1 MQKWFKVMTVRHY
14 KFGLSHHNDDEW
26 QDTVAFLNSFMD
38 TTRKLNVGAWKPFQT
53 GLMLATQTALDFQQE
68 YLENYNFK
76 YVLLGRLTQEALEN
90 LFSVVRRRRDF
101 KGALRLITL
110 AQFDTQIGHGH
121 VSYPQS
127 DSQYLIRYCKSIKKT
142 LLNFWQNNLWMPM
155 KLSSNHWQLIWKN
168 CPTKFRLPYTI
179 C

>member
-1 MQKWFKVMTVRHY
+1 MTLQRQYCFTLVATTLTFLKIMQNWFKVMTARHY

-110 AQFDTQIGHGH
+110 AQFDTQIGQG
-121 VSYPQS
+121 SYPQS
-127 DSQYLIRYCKSIKKT
+127 DSQYLIRYCKSIKK
-142 LLNFWQNNLWMPM
+142 
-155 KLSSNHWQLIWKN
+155 KH
-168 CPTKFRLPYTI
+168 C
-179 C
+179 

>member
-1 MQKWFKVMTVRHY
+1 MQKWFKVMTARHY

-110 AQFDTQIGHGH
+110 AQFDTQIGQG
-121 VSYPQS
+121 SYPQS
-127 DSQYLIRYCKSIKKT
+127 DSQYLIRYCKSIKK
-142 LLNFWQNNLWMPM
+142 
-155 KLSSNHWQLIWKN
+155 KH
-168 CPTKFRLPYTI
+168 C
-179 C
+179 